1 MDKTI
6 RLASIMPLLT
16 VAPAIPMAPAQ
27 ANPGVVN
34 FCKTEILPTVP
45 TANLGE
51 CISYILTSAEGF
63 ATHYCDSELE
73 NNPDFFLDFEF
84 FADCVRWAHEQVS

>member
-51 CISYILTSAEGF
+51 CISY
-63 ATHYCDSELE
+63 Y
-73 NNPDFFLDFEF
+73 
-84 FADCVRWAHEQVS
+84 

>member
-51 CISYILTSAEGF
+51 CVLHELQRKGSRPTTVTLSWRTIRTSFLISSPSPTVCAGHTSK
-63 ATHYCDSELE
+63 
-73 NNPDFFLDFEF
+73 
-84 FADCVRWAHEQVS
+84 